1 MKKKK
6 IFIFEFVSGGGFN
19 GLDIPSSLFCEGYSM
34 LKSLIE
40 DFYRLGFEITT
51 LLDKR
56 ITFLAP
62 YLKTDHFSLV
72 DTNDSYLDKYKQM
85 VLKSECCF
93 IIAPEFSNILY
104 KLTNIAVNYNKEIY
118 SIGLEG
124 IKLGSSKINTYRFF
138 KQSKVPTPETYVIPV
153 VENGLD
159 LEFIYKKFDD
169 LNHSIIIKPEDGVGA
184 ESILHITDE
193 TQICKFYEPQ
203 NISFDSSRTYILQ
216 RFIEGYDMSIS
227 LIGIKEGNQIIP
239 FILGINDQNVFLP
252 EGCFGSKY
260 NGGMTPSV
268 KFNLIQESLN
278 KLLQKL
284 DLFHFKGYFGID
296 FIFSHENSFQFIEI
310 NPRLTTSYLG
320 IRNIYDANP
329 LKVIINPIKS
339 ETENLSSHLKYFS
352 EYFRLD
358 LKYVGKENVA
368 SIRTKL
374 TPLILKKNPELITP
388 PILLGDSHS
397 NRYSCF
403 IATKTRDF
411 LSSKQRKSQIIES
424 LKKYDFVQLN
434 RQY

>member
-19 GLDIPSSLFCEGYSM
+19 GLNIPSSLFCEGYSM

-40 DFYRLGFEITT
+40 DFHRLGFEITT

-56 ITFLAP
+56 ITFLTP
-62 YLKTDHFSLV
+62 YLKTDYISLV
-72 DTNDSYLDKYKQM
+72 DTSDNYLDKYKQM
-85 VLKSECCF
+85 ILKSECCF

-104 KLTNIAVNYNKEIY
+104 KLTKIAVNYNKEIY

-138 KQSKVPTPETYVIPV
+138 KQSDVPTPETHVIPT

-159 LEFIYKKFDD
+159 LDFVYKKFDE
-169 LNHSIIIKPEDGVGA
+169 LNQSIIIKPEDGVGA
-184 ESILHITDE
+184 ESVIHINNE
-193 TQICKFYEPQ
+193 TQISKFYESQ

-227 LIGIKEGNQIIP
+227 LIGISEENQITP

-252 EGCFGSKY
+252 KGCFGSQY

-268 KFNLIQESLN
+268 NFNLIQESLN
-278 KLLQKL
+278 EFLQKL

-296 FIFSHENSFQFIEI
+296 FIFTRENSFQFIEI

-329 LKVIINPIKS
+329 LKVVINPIKA
-339 ETENLSSHLKYFS
+339 ETENLSSHLKHFS

-358 LKYVGKENVA
+358 LKYVGKESVA

-374 TPLILKKNPELITP
+374 TPLILKKIPELITP
-388 PILLGDSHS
+388 PILLDESDS

-403 IATKTRDF
+403 IATKTRDL

-424 LKKYDFVQLN
+424 LKKHDFVQSN
-434 RQY
+434 R